1 MVSND
6 PRRDPLGIA
15 IASGAIV
22 SELLDLLVQKQI
34 LSISDVRGVL
44 INATKGISLR
54 VKLAGGFEASQ
65 FIDELQRHFPEDIPP
80 RAGDG

>member
-22 SELLDLLVQKQI
+22 SELLDLLVQRQI
-34 LSISDVRGVL
+34 LSTSDVRGVL
-44 INATKGISLR
+44 ENAARGISLR

-65 FIDELQRHFPEDIPP
+65 FIDELRRHFPEHKPP
-80 RAGDG
+80 QVGER